1 MISVYCAHYVLW
13 YGLTV
18 CYFETEKTKLIKGSG
33 AVQWSREQHSVVAGR
48 RRRSQWIRVGLGWGG
63 GGAKLGKYHDDNL

>member
-1 MISVYCAHYVLW
+1 MQR
-13 YGLTV
+13 
-18 CYFETEKTKLIKGSG
+18 F
-33 AVQWSREQHSVVAGR
+33 REQHSVVAGR

>member
-1 MISVYCAHYVLW
+1 MCN
-13 YGLTV
+13 
-18 CYFETEKTKLIKGSG
+18 FETEKTKLSKGSG

>member
-1 MISVYCAHYVLW
+1 MHIA
-13 YGLTV
+13 YGMLSLCV
-18 CYFETEKTKLIKGSG
+18 ILKQKKKTKLIKGSG